1 MPVST
6 CENSPSPLPRPI
18 SYSCVGK

>member
-1 MPVST
+1 MPVSI
-6 CENSPSPLPRPI
+6 CENSPSPLPKPI